1 MTSARHLFNE
11 AQKGQPLYEGKM
23 IHQFDSNFAEP
34 RFWIA
39 EKDLRYSHI
48 RPGVRAIAANTNERT
63 LIAAMLPPLVGT
75 GNSILTIPEPLSS
88 ADALCLVALLN
99 SFVLDVVLRM
109 KITNNVN
116 MFYLYQLP
124 VPRLKP
130 DHPTF
135 RAIVPRAAQLT
146 CTTPAFADLWQQVMG
161 TAWDKNQTATD
172 PATRQRLRSELDA
185 LIAHLYGL
193 SRSDFAHILSTFPL
207 VFPNTPAG
215 EAKKESL
222 LAVYDQFAPT

>member
-1 MTSARHLFNE
+1 
-11 AQKGQPLYEGKM
+11 
-23 IHQFDSNFAEP
+23 
-34 RFWIA
+34 
-39 EKDLRYSHI
+39 
-48 RPGVRAIAANTNERT
+48 
-63 LIAAMLPPLVGT
+63 
-75 GNSILTIPEPLSS
+75 
-88 ADALCLVALLN
+88 
-99 SFVLDVVLRM
+99 M
-109 KITNNVN
+109 KSV
-116 MFYLYQLP
+116 P
-124 VPRLKP
+124 VPRLTA

-161 TAWDKNQTATD
+161 TAWDENRAATD

-185 LIAHLYGL
+185 LIAHLYRL